1 MREIAWSATRGE
13 VMVGNEDGTV
23 TIWSAKKA
31 APICN
36 FYLLLLRCNKGS

>member
-1 MREIAWSATRGE
+1 MREIAWSSARGE

-36 FYLLLLRCNKGS
+36 YLLIIKQM